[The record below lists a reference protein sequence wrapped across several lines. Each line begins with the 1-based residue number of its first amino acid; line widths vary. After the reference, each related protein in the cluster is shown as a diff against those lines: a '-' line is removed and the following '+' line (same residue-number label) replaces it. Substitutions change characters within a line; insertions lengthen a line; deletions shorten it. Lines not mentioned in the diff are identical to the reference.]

1 MKKIIQLYKKYE
13 EVINYLIIG
22 GLTTLVNLI
31 VKYALLFTILSAE
44 NPVQLQTAVIV
55 SWIVACLFAYITN
68 RKVVFKSKSEKII
81 KEFVSFVTAR
91 LITLGMEMLIMYIFV
106 TALRLNSNLW
116 VVVWSIV
123 AQVVVVVANYVFSKL
138 FIFKKEN
145 NE

>member
-1 MKKIIQLYKKYE
+1 
-13 EVINYLIIG
+13 
-22 GLTTLVNLI
+22 
-31 VKYALLFTILSAE
+31 
-44 NPVQLQTAVIV
+44 
-55 SWIVACLFAYITN
+55 
-68 RKVVFKSKSEKII
+68 
-81 KEFVSFVTAR
+81 
-91 LITLGMEMLIMYIFV
+91 MLIMYIFV